1 MNWSIS
7 STIFPLD
14 MWVIIIIII
23 SLFILKRTSSFFFS
37 LSLSRLPK
45 RNELTCTLDLI
56 LFVFV
61 ICSTFLKKKTTTHHN
76 TNPHVVWSNQ
86 FLIVLFSLFELGW
99 ERDGSFFNFAFE
111 WSITSELLILSCF
124 SFYLLFT
131 PRKITFGFGMIVQIN
146 LFVFL
151 AVVSPSL
158 F

>member
-61 ICSTFLKKKTTTHHN
+61 ICSTFLKKKQQLITTLIRTLFDLISF
-76 TNPHVVWSNQ
+76 WSCYSRCLNWDERETGL
-86 FLIVLFSLFELGW
+86 FLILLLSEVLRANCSSCLAFPSIFYSRLEKSHSVLEWLFKLTCLY
-99 ERDGSFFNFAFE
+99 S
-111 WSITSELLILSCF
+111 
-124 SFYLLFT
+124 
-131 PRKITFGFGMIVQIN
+131 
-146 LFVFL
+146 
-151 AVVSPSL
+151 
-158 F
+158 